1 MTERPSLALRLE
13 AFLTVTA
20 LRAALWLM
28 PFRWWR
34 GRLTRM
40 LNRPPGP
47 VRGDLALASLAAG
60 AVERA
65 ARLVPRASCLVQA
78 LALRRMLERR
88 GAACD
93 LRLGV
98 ARSRRGDFEAHA
110 WIESGGKILIG
121 AGPAPRFKPLA
132 GEPGPFE
139 GADDFRS

>member
-1 MTERPSLALRLE
+1 MTERPSFALRLE

-28 PFRWWR
+28 PFGWWR

-40 LNRPPGP
+40 LKRPPGP
-47 VRGDLALASLAAG
+47 AGGELAQATLAAN

-65 ARLVPRASCLVQA
+65 ARFVPHASCLVQA

-110 WIESGGKILIG
+110 WIECGGKILIG

-132 GEPGPFE
+132 GESGPFE
-139 GADDFRS
+139 GADDSRT